1 MTTSQFLRTLNSTEL
16 DRPFGQ
22 LPTCVSLKSQSCKI
36 DISSAEITELR
47 SLAQRA
53 RLGPATF
60 ENTRAQPNKEFG
72 LTRSWMDE
80 AVKTWTSESA
90 FNWGKIQDNINSI
103 PHFTGQV
110 DHNGHSY
117 SIHYMT
123 LWSQRSDAIPL
134 YTPETLPY
142 HFIVPSLPGYTFSSG
157 PPIDGVDFSTYDVSC
172 IFRKLF
178 NDHLGFK
185 SYIVAGGDIGSR
197 VCRALAADDANCIG
211 IHLTFCFDFDM
222 CNFPR
227 QGLENSE
234 LRDLATIDEF
244 IRTGAGY
251 AQMHATRSSTIGFVL
266 SSSPVAFLAWIAEK
280 YIPTKHISI
289 QT

>member
-90 FNWGKIQDNINSI
+90 FNCI